1 MTKHVLVIGAT
12 LLDTKGKPTAG
23 LAPGMSN
30 PAAIRS
36 TRGGTARNVAE
47 NLARLG
53 ADVVLVSAVGDD
65 TTGRQLMI
73 QTAEAGVNLDHVE
86 MVAERHTGSYIALL
100 DEDGRLAVALDD
112 VGVMEVI
119 DAAYLEAHRD
129 LFDDAAMVMFD
140 GSLSEAAMAAVVRL
154 AGEYGVPL
162 CADPSSARLAHKLRP
177 YLSQLHLVVPN
188 EIEEAALC
196 GVDLTRFALKDAGLE
211 AMSDLLNGTTSLAT
225 STADPIV
232 PIRMIHDM
240 SEKMAKDEKFI
251 VKGAFLEGKVLSDA
265 EIAEIAQL
273 QNKDALYS
281 KVLGTMLAPITG
293 LAVCLNQVVEQ
304 MGGAAAPAAEAEAP
318 AAE

>member
-1 MTKHVLVIGAT
+1 MNAALILIFTLWVKCSHCRTTSTRPSKVAANTSQKASGVNKGASAGVFVDYKGIT
-12 LLDTKGKPTAG
+12 VDEDTKLRTE
-23 LAPGMSN
+23 LRQN
-30 PAAIRS
+30 
-36 TRGGTARNVAE
+36 
-47 NLARLG
+47 
-53 ADVVLVSAVGDD
+53 DVEYS
-65 TTGRQLMI
+65 
-73 QTAEAGVNLDHVE
+73 
-86 MVAERHTGSYIALL
+86 
-100 DEDGRLAVALDD
+100 
-112 VGVMEVI
+112 
-119 DAAYLEAHRD
+119 
-129 LFDDAAMVMFD
+129 
-140 GSLSEAAMAAVVRL
+140 VV
-154 AGEYGVPL
+154 
-162 CADPSSARLAHKLRP
+162 K
-177 YLSQLHLVVPN
+177 N
-188 EIEEAALC
+188 T
-196 GVDLTRFALKDAGLE
+196 LTRFALKDVGLE